1 MQDFQYEQKK
11 KKKILQRE
19 RNGPFL
25 EGCICRLAWV
35 DSRTL
40 ILRGPPP
47 SWISELCLQGTGGQ
61 LRESLSKTPFFLSLR
76 SGELGALSKLFCKE
90 LALES
95 QGTVP
100 HRVMGK
106 EGVRETPFPALPP
119 PSQSHHVELN
129 PLGCSK
135 QSQRLGYGGGGSSYS
150 ISWREVGALPMPG
163 HGGGS
168 VQRL

>member
-61 LRESLSKTPFFLSLR
+61 LRESLSKKPFFLSLR
-76 SGELGALSKLFCKE
+76 SGEL
-90 LALES
+90 
-95 QGTVP
+95 
-100 HRVMGK
+100 
-106 EGVRETPFPALPP
+106 
-119 PSQSHHVELN
+119 
-129 PLGCSK
+129 
-135 QSQRLGYGGGGSSYS
+135 
-150 ISWREVGALPMPG
+150 W
-163 HGGGS
+163 GS
-168 VQRL
+168 VKAFL